1 MMLGWIS
8 SFMGIHHLIISAL
21 LVFALVLAK
30 FELSTSYVLKGSVH
44 CLDCKYTH
52 DHDLSGIKVQVKC
65 SQVKKLAIATTGQD
79 GTFQTELPSDT
90 QATTQTSPSSCRS
103 KLLGGPSQL
112 YVSKKNM
119 VSEIAKVPSESNSYT
134 VSTPLMF
141 YTSCPLAKNDHKCR
155 ARDAGVSSS
164 KTIDVPFP
172 PEWGLAP
179 SSYYINPFIP
189 IIGIP

>member
-1 MMLGWIS
+1 
-8 SFMGIHHLIISAL
+8 MGIHHLIMSTL

-30 FELSTSYVLKGSVH
+30 VELSTSYVLKGSVH
-44 CLDCKYTH
+44 CLDCSKYTH
-52 DHDLSGIKVQVKC
+52 DHHDLSGIKVQVKC
-65 SQVKKLAIATTGQD
+65 SQVKKLAMATTGQD
-79 GTFQTELPSDT
+79 GTFQTELPSDST
-90 QATTQTSPSSCRS
+90 QATTQTSPSTCRTR
-103 KLLGGPSQL
+103 LLGGPSQL

-141 YTSCPLAKNDHKCR
+141 YTSCPLAKNDPKCR
-155 ARDAGVSSS
+155 ARNAGVSSS
-164 KTIDVPFP
+164 KTIDLPLP

-179 SSYYINPFIP
+179 SSYYIPFIP

>member
-1 MMLGWIS
+1 MNVWLEFI
-8 SFMGIHHLIISAL
+8 MGIHHLIISAL

-30 FELSTSYVLKGSVH
+30 VKLSTSYVLKGSVH
-44 CLDCKYTH
+44 CLDCKPTH

-65 SQVKKLAIATTGQD
+65 SQVKKMAMATTGQD

-90 QATTQTSPSSCRS
+90 PATTQTSPSSCIA
-103 KLLGGPSQL
+103 KILGGPSQL

-119 VSEIAKVPSESNSYT
+119 VSEIAKVPSGSNSYT

-141 YTSCPLAKNDHKCR
+141 YTSCPLAKSDPKCR
-155 ARDAGVSSS
+155 ARNAGVGSS
-164 KTIDVPFP
+164 KTFDLPLP

-179 SSYYINPFIP
+179 SSYYIPFIP